1 MAKKLD
7 NKEPL
12 LYELLRVLSKSELRQ
27 LKKYVRSPFVTHRP
41 EVVQLAN
48 LLIDCCYQQ
57 QSFPSKSSLFEA
69 VFGTDKYDDQR
80 LRSMSSDLH
89 RIVQR
94 FAGGLADREDSIAAS
109 IRLGTLYRKR
119 NLARHYTRISR
130 SIEQQFQTSEYR
142 NAGHYQNY
150 LQFQIEA
157 NRHTTSK
164 QRTSVLNLQE
174 IGDTM
179 DQLYL
184 MQKLRHVCSQIS
196 HRAVYQT
203 DYEFGLLPQ
212 WIDQLEGSSYL
223 DIPAIA
229 LYYYCYRFLTETDSP
244 VHFRKFRQELQCS
257 QEQFPQDELKDL
269 YRAAINFCIRKL
281 NQGDMDFT
289 REGWEL
295 YQAGLADGVFLEN
308 QQLSRFTFDNIVGFG
323 LRLEEF
329 EPVSQFI
336 QGYQTLLAEEFREG
350 SVFFN
355 LARLEYGRQNYD
367 QALRYLQQAYP
378 KDLVNQLILKTIQL
392 KIYYETGELDLLDS
406 HLESFRHFIRR
417 REVSDYHRTNFSK
430 VISFTR
436 KLLSLPLAK
445 NRQHQ
450 ELIKAIKQEPI
461 LSERAWLLSKLNP

>member
-1 MAKKLD
+1 MAKKTD
-7 NKEPL
+7 TTAPL
-12 LYELLRVLSKSELRQ
+12 LYELLGALHKTELRQ
-27 LKKYVRSPFVTHRP
+27 LKKFVRSPFVTHRP
-41 EVVQLAN
+41 EVTRLAN
-48 LLIDCCYQQ
+48 ALIDACYQGQ
-57 QSFPSKSSLFEA
+57 AFPTKPTLFQL
-69 VFGTDKYDDQR
+69 VFGEADFDDQR
-80 LRSMSSDLH
+80 LRSISSDLH

-94 FAGGLADREDSIAAS
+94 FMGMLADQQDPIAAN
-109 IRLGTLYRKR
+109 IRLGAFYRQR
-119 NLARHYTRISR
+119 NLNRHYARISR
-130 SIEQQFQTSEYR
+130 SVEHQLQESDQR
-142 NAGHYQNY
+142 NAAHYQNY

-203 DYEFGLLPQ
+203 DYQFGLLPQ
-212 WIDQLEGSSYL
+212 WIDQLEGSNYL
-223 DIPAIA
+223 RIPAIA

-244 VHFRKFRQELQCS
+244 VHFRKFRQELQRS
-257 QEQFPQDELKDL
+257 QKQFPPEELKDL

-329 EPVSQFI
+329 EPVSLFI
-336 QGYQTLLAEEFREG
+336 QDYQRLLAEEFREG

-355 LARLEYGRQNYD
+355 LARLEYGRENYD

-392 KIYYETGELDLLDS
+392 KIYYETEELDLLDS

-436 KLLSLPLAK
+436 KLLSLPLGK
-445 NRQHQ
+445 TTQHT
-450 ELIKAIKQEPI
+450 ELMEAIAQEPI